1 MSANATALRMRQE
14 RILHRSAQLRTDL
27 EIQSQ
32 VLVAPF
38 EQVDRVHRGVQCL
51 RRHPMYMAALAA
63 ATLAFKPRNAMSKIG
78 RAWTLWTMVG
88 RFLR

>member
-1 MSANATALRMRQE
+1 MSATGTERRLRQE
-14 RILHRSAQLRTDL
+14 RLLRRSAQLRNDL
-27 EIQSQ
+27 IQQSE
-32 VLVAPF
+32 VLIETMAL
-38 EQVDRVHRGVQCL
+38 VDRVHLGVSWL
-51 RRHPMYMAALAA
+51 RRHPVYMAALAA